1 MVVSIIEK
9 VYSFL
14 WGDWIKIP
22 LPGGGSLGISLLIIL
37 LIPTGIYFTIR
48 TKFLQIRLF
57 PDMVRALVAKKEHKD
72 SLSTFQT
79 LIVSTATRVGMGNL
93 VGVVAAVSAGGA
105 GAVFWMWIT
114 ALIGSATAF
123 IEATLAQLHKEKDP
137 LYGGYRGGPAYYI
150 HHFFEEKSG
159 KKKKHVLVAVLF
171 AISGLI
177 CWCGI
182 SQVISNS
189 VASSFENAFHIPP
202 LYTTIVLVAVAA
214 VIVLRKNATVKVLDM
229 IVPIM
234 AVCYFF
240 ITLFIIIVNFRSIPG
255 VFGRIFEEAFGIR
268 QVVSGGFGAVLM
280 NGVKR
285 GLFSNEAGSGSAPCA
300 AAAAE
305 CDNPVRAGLTQAL
318 GVFIDTIIICSCTAM
333 IMLIAPEKII
343 EGKAGMDLLQSTMQ
357 YHLGRFGVIF
367 IALTLFLFSFST
379 FLGILFYA
387 RSNVAYL
394 FGDKWIWQT
403 LYKIVALIMLFI
415 GGIATYTFVWDLGDV
430 GIGLMTIF
438 NIGMLYL
445 MGGQALKALS
455 EYGKEKK
462 TERDSNQNP
471 AAEIIIPIAH
481 PALTSI
487 NPRRDLNDSRPIS
500 INFSFCSFLPSI
512 TWNHRF

>member
-343 EGKAGMDLLQSTMQ
+343 AGKAGMDLLQSAMQ

-445 MGGQALKALS
+445 MGGQALKPLS
-455 EYGKEKK
+455 EYEKEKK

-471 AAEIIIPIAH
+471 AAGII
-481 PALTSI
+481 
-487 NPRRDLNDSRPIS
+487 
-500 INFSFCSFLPSI
+500 FFEEEK
-512 TWNHRF
+512 